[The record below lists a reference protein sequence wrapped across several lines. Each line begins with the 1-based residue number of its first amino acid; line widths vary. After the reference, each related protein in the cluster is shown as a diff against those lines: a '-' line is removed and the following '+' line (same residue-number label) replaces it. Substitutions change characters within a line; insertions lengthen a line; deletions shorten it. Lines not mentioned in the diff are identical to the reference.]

1 MDRVK
6 KKAAFLHLILCLEEK
21 TLFLARREER
31 PTIIHRYKNG
41 GITMKPYNKSN
52 IPLTQAL
59 RKEQTKWEKHLWY
72 DFLSIYPIRFQRQ
85 KAIDN
90 FIVDF
95 YCAKAQLV
103 VELDGYYHTLSHQ
116 AEDDTERTAKLKSL
130 GLEVIRFTNT
140 EIERDFNL
148 VCKIIDSSVTKRIK

>member
-1 MDRVK
+1 
-6 KKAAFLHLILCLEEK
+6 
-21 TLFLARREER
+21 
-31 PTIIHRYKNG
+31 
-41 GITMKPYNKSN
+41 MKPYNKSN